1 LQYTESDAAAA
12 ALRPAHYL
20 FLAAPSHPAA
30 PPDGHPLP
38 PLPGAA
44 AAARAVSQLLAPAA
58 VTALLGD
65 DATPSR
71 LLTAAPR
78 ATVLDFA
85 THAFVDDAQ
94 PEKTYLAL
102 EGANDRGRFTLD
114 DVYRLHLDARLVVLE
129 ACRTGLGK
137 ISGDGV
143 AGFSRA
149 FFFAGAASVMATLWD
164 IADRPTSVMLPH
176 FYTAL
181 RAGQPP
187 SEALRTAQLQVIR
200 DLRAG
205 RIRVPTLRGTAPLPP
220 SPRYWAG
227 FTLFGEP

>member
-1 LQYTESDAAAA
+1 V
-12 ALRPAHYL
+12 PG
-20 FLAAPSHPAA
+20 FLAAA
-30 PPDGHPLP
+30 PD
-38 PLPGAA
+38 
-44 AAARAVSQLLAPAA
+44 
-58 VTALLGD
+58 
-65 DATPSR
+65 
-71 LLTAAPR
+71 

-85 THAFVDDAQ
+85 THAFVDDEQ

-102 EGANDRGRFTLD
+102 QGPGASGRFTLD
-114 DVYRLHLDARLVVLE
+114 DVYRLRLHSRLVVLE
-129 ACRTGLGK
+129 ACRTGLGR

-149 FFFAGAASVMATLWD
+149 FFYAGAASVMATLWD
-164 IADRPTSVMLPH
+164 IADRPTSVMLPR

-181 RAGQPP
+181 RDGQSP
-187 SEALRTAQLQVIR
+187 SQALRSAQLQMIG

-205 RIRVPTLRGTAPLPP
+205 RIQVPTLRGATALPP